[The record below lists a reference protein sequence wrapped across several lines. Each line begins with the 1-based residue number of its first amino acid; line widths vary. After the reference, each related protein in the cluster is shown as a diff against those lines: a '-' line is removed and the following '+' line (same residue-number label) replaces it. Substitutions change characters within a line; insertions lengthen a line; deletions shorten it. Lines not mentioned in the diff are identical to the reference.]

1 MFLGKII
8 GGLVGYF
15 CLATVGWGPVGVF
28 IGIALGHYFDKG
40 RASLE
45 GSFNPQVR
53 AEIEAAFKNTLFP
66 ILGMLSKADGR
77 VCENEISSIEKLM
90 QELGIR
96 GEDREGAIAAFQS
109 GVAGEQ
115 SLEVVLEPFIS
126 VTGRRRE
133 LHQIFLTY
141 LLSIAFADGELHESE
156 ERLLIRIAGLLGYS
170 RFSFNRLVGMV
181 KAQSYFY
188 QRQSEQAE
196 SFRHAAEGDALEKA
210 YAAIGVNDTATD
222 AELKRAY
229 RKLMSEYHPDKL
241 AGKGVP
247 EEMLKEANERTQ
259 EIQSAYE
266 LIKKARQK

>member
-77 VCENEISSIEKLM
+77 VCENEIS
-90 QELGIR
+90 
-96 GEDREGAIAAFQS
+96 
-109 GVAGEQ
+109 